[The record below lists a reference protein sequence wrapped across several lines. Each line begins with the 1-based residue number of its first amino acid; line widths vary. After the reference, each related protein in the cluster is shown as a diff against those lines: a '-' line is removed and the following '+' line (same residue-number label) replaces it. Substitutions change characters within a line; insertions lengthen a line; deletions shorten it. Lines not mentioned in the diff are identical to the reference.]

1 MILSRDMGGKRRDDK
16 GTCTT
21 KMFSILNSYKSKQGD
36 IVYDTTKSDG
46 QYRKTASNKKL
57 RSFLP
62 EFKFT
67 PIDQAICQTAEW
79 FEANYETCRK

>member
-1 MILSRDMGGKRRDDK
+1 
-16 GTCTT
+16 
-21 KMFSILNSYKSKQGD
+21 MF
-36 IVYDTTKSDG
+36 DTTKSDG

-62 EFKFT
+62 DFEFT
-67 PIDQAICQTAEW
+67 PIYQAIRQTAEW